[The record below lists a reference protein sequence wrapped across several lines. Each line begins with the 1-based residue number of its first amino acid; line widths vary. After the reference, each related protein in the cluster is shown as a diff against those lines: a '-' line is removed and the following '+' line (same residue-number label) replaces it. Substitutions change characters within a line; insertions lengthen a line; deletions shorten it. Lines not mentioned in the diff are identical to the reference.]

1 MLHLFL
7 VVPGCTDVC
16 VCMLV
21 ALSHAPPLS
30 TNRSQKEEWQ
40 AKGRGLKEG
49 GGSGPGSQRR
59 ENDGTRTRVWFK
71 IGDEFANVSERTI
84 QHWRRLAE
92 QEGREPQSRNPM
104 VEVE

>member
-1 MLHLFL
+1 MSSEGAG
-7 VVPGCTDVC
+7 VK
-16 VCMLV
+16 
-21 ALSHAPPLS
+21 
-30 TNRSQKEEWQ
+30 RRRREWSR
-40 AKGRGLKEG
+40 KPE
-49 GGSGPGSQRR
+49 R

-71 IGDEFANVSERTI
+71 IGDEFANVCERTI